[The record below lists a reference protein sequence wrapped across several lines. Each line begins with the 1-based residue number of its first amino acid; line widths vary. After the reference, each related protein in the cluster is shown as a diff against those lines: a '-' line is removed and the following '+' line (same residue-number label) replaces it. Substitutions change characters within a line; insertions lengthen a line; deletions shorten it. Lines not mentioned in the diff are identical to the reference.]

1 MKIDWKK
8 IDVRKIDFKKIG
20 SNAKDIYNTKIKT
33 SYNDYVDHLQNGGKP
48 LVWTVIITFLVMV
61 IVCLAVFFASV
72 KGAEKVM
79 VPNVVGKDLE
89 TALLEMQAKELYPK
103 IQLKYSDIPG
113 DEGTILNQ
121 NPHAGAIVKAYR
133 RITLTVS
140 RGAVVD
146 TVENYIGQTYDD
158 VRVKVQTQFTGQKQL
173 IVLAEPV
180 YKADKSDP
188 GTILEQNPPAGT
200 SIVDPVTVQLVVSRG
215 ETYEQTTLPNI
226 VGKNVD
232 AVLEIMAA
240 NKVVFDFTS
249 HVAADGEKVGTVVR
263 EQKFTTDTVPNYQR
277 VTADFAFPAKQ
288 DKDKVYGLFTKELAD
303 YPYAVAVR
311 LDATDADGMTTTL
324 ISFNHTGKNL
334 TIPYAVPAGTILTLY
349 VVNKETARFTVE

>member
-33 SYNDYVDHLQNGGKP
+33 TYADYVDHLQNGGKP
-48 LVWTVIITFLVMV
+48 LVWTVILTFLVMV
-61 IVCLAVFFASV
+61 VVCLAVFFASV

-103 IQLKYSDIPG
+103 IQLKYSDVPG
-113 DEGTILNQ
+113 DEGTVLNQ

-146 TVENYIGQTYDD
+146 EVENYTGQKYDD
-158 VRVKVQTQFTGQKQL
+158 VRVKIQKQL

-180 YKADKSDP
+180 YKADASEA
-188 GTILEQNPPAGT
+188 GTILEQNPRAGT

-215 ETYEQTTLPNI
+215 ETYEQTKVPNI
-226 VGKNVD
+226 VGKNVE

-288 DKDKVYGLFTKELAD
+288 YKDKVYGLFTKELAD

-311 LDATDADGMTTTL
+311 LDATDADGMTTKLDTY
-324 ISFNHTGKNL
+324 N
-334 TIPYAVPAGTILTLY
+334 P
-349 VVNKETARFTVE
+349 